1 MRASRLARAAYL
13 TFRCPNSR
21 ERLADSVWALS
32 LGSTRPSLS
41 LLVLLPISTS
51 VLDACGVSR
60 GTDDHFLLVDG
71 FGVDR
76 INGIAVGG
84 FSAGALITV
93 PVATK
98 FDDRF
103 QSFRQLTGE
112 S

>member
-1 MRASRLARAAYL
+1 
-13 TFRCPNSR
+13 
-21 ERLADSVWALS
+21 
-32 LGSTRPSLS
+32 
-41 LLVLLPISTS
+41 LVLLPISTS

-76 INGIAVGG
+76 ISGIAVGG